1 MAEGWRGGFLGS
13 VFHQTWICLRWKN
26 YLREVYKIMNIEIAA
41 EKIFSV
47 FNFPISNTM
56 LTAWIAMLIVVGFS
70 YFATK
75 HVSLIPSRLQNF
87 FEWIIEELLN
97 TVDGVMGDRKETER
111 FFPLIATI
119 FIFVLST
126 NWLGLLPGFGSIG
139 FYETFEGSRHFV
151 PFFRSTNADLN
162 TTIALAVISVFSIQ
176 TAGIAALGFF
186 GYAKK
191 FISFRSFMGFIVGLL
206 ELISEITKLISFSFR
221 LFGSVFAGEV
231 LLIVMAFLIPY
242 ILPLPFI
249 ALEVFIGFIQA
260 FVFSLLTTVFI
271 KMAMT
276 VSEGH

>member
-1 MAEGWRGGFLGS
+1 
-13 VFHQTWICLRWKN
+13 
-26 YLREVYKIMNIEIAA
+26 MNIEIAA

-56 LTAWIAMLIVVGFS
+56 LTAWIAILIVVGFS
-70 YFATK
+70 YLATRRA
-75 HVSLIPSRLQNF
+75 SIIPSKLQNF
-87 FEWIIEELLN
+87 FEWIIEELLSV
-97 TVDGVMGDRKETER
+97 VDSVMGDRKITER

-139 FYETFEGSRHFV
+139 FYEISEGSRHFI

-176 TAGIAALGFF
+176 IAGIAALGFF

-191 FISFRSFMGFIVGLL
+191 FISFRSVMGFAVGIL
-206 ELISEITKLISFSFR
+206 ELVSEVTKLISFSFR

-231 LLIVMAFLIPY
+231 LLIVMAFLVPY

-276 VSEGH
+276 AAEAH